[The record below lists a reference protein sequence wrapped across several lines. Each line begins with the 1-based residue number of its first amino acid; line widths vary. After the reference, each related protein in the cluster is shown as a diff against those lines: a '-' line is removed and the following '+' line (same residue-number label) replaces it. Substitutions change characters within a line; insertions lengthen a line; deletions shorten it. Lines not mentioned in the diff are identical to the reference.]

1 MKVLHEKGIIHR
13 DIKPE
18 NIFLTR
24 TENGKIVPKIGDFGC
39 CKLAE
44 NVNTVAVGT
53 PIYSDPRYFDHEE
66 YSVKFDIF
74 SLGVMLFEMVLKKI
88 PFEYSNNMFQLNRN
102 KEQYLKHLGKNLE
115 REKLENDIKIVIYGC
130 LIEESERFSIN
141 NLHKKV

>member
-88 PFEYSNNMFQLNRN
+88 PFEYSNNMFQLNKN
-102 KEQYLKHLGKNLE
+102 K
-115 REKLENDIKIVIYGC
+115 
-130 LIEESERFSIN
+130 
-141 NLHKKV
+141 